1 MNRRIATNSERSRP
15 EHMATLMNE
24 DRNPW
29 PAIAGKEGRHDNPAF
44 LSVKQ
49 LAEYLQINEKKIYAL
64 ANDGRLPG
72 TKITGKW
79 LFPKSLIDQWLLES
93 SHGGILTDRLLIAGS
108 EDPLLTRL
116 VTYLIEEFAAQAL
129 ISYSS
134 TGTSLGL
141 SLLARRRTD
150 ICAIHW
156 GPLQESHIRHAAL
169 IQQYADSSQ
178 WLIVRLFHREQG
190 FMLGSG
196 LDIDGMSIP
205 DIFRQNWIWAMRGEG
220 TGSQHF
226 LEDTAVSYGID
237 LGGLNTALRAQ
248 TEREVASLLSQAQA
262 DIAPGPRSVAREF
275 GLQFIPVG
283 WEGFDL
289 VLPRTI
295 YFRQLFQALLQQLHS
310 RNVQSIAQQFG
321 GYRFEQTGE
330 IIWSPY

>member
-1 MNRRIATNSERSRP
+1 MPKS
-15 EHMATLMNE
+15 
-24 DRNPW
+24 
-29 PAIAGKEGRHDNPAF
+29 EGRHANTAF

-64 ANDGRLPG
+64 ANEGRLPG

-93 SHGGILTDRLLIAGS
+93 SHGGILTDRLLITGS

-116 VTYLIEEFAAQAL
+116 VTHLIDKFAAQAL
-129 ISYSS
+129 ISYTS
-134 TGTSLGL
+134 TGTSMGL

-169 IQQYADSSQ
+169 IQQYADASQ

-190 FMLGSG
+190 FMLGAG
-196 LDIDGMSIP
+196 LKIDGMSVVE
-205 DIFRQNWIWAMRGEG
+205 IFRQNWIWAMRGDG

-226 LEDTAVSYGID
+226 LEDTAASYGID
-237 LGGLNTALRAQ
+237 LTRLNTALKVQ

-295 YFRQLFQALLQQLHS
+295 YFRQLFQALLQHLHS
-310 RNVQSIAQQFG
+310 RGMQSIAQQLG

>member
-1 MNRRIATNSERSRP
+1 LFRP
-15 EHMATLMNE
+15 ELMATTLKE
-24 DRNPW
+24 DQNPW
-29 PAIAGKEGRHDNPAF
+29 PTLAGSDTRQPSPAF

-79 LFPKSLIDQWLLES
+79 LFPKTLIDQWLLES
-93 SHGGILTDRLLIAGS
+93 SHGGILTDRLLITGS

-116 VTYLIEEFAAQAL
+116 VTHLIEEFAAQAL
-129 ISYSS
+129 ISYTP
-134 TGTSLGL
+134 TGTSMGL

-156 GPLQESHIRHAAL
+156 GPLQESHIRHASL

-190 FMLGSG
+190 FMLASG
-196 LDIDGMSIP
+196 LNINGMSVP
-205 DIFRQNWIWAMRGEG
+205 EIFRQNWIWAMRSEG
-220 TGSQHF
+220 TGSQYF

-237 LGGLNTALRAQ
+237 LASLNTSLQAQ

-295 YFRQLFQALLQQLHS
+295 YFRQLFQVLLQQLHS
-310 RNVQSIAQQFG
+310 RSVQSIAQQLG
-321 GYRFEQTGE
+321 GYRFEQAGE

>member
-1 MNRRIATNSERSRP
+1 MSSVTQENHGAGTMPAEN
-15 EHMATLMNE
+15 A
-24 DRNPW
+24 DRHRNQ
-29 PAIAGKEGRHDNPAF
+29 AF
-44 LSVKQ
+44 MSVKQ

-93 SHGGILTDRLLIAGS
+93 SHGGILTDRLLISGS
-108 EDPLLTRL
+108 DDPLLMRL
-116 VTYLIEEFAAQAL
+116 VTHLIDAFAAEAL
-129 ISYSS
+129 ISYTS
-134 TGTSLGL
+134 TGTTMGL

-156 GPLQESHIRHAAL
+156 GPLEQSHIRHAGL

-190 FMLGSG
+190 FMLSG
-196 LDIDGMSIP
+196 GLQYDGMSVP
-205 DIFRQNWIWAMRGEG
+205 DIFRQNWIWAMRADGA
-220 TGSQHF
+220 GSQCF

-237 LGGLNTALRAQ
+237 LEGLNTSLRAQ

-275 GLQFIPVG
+275 GLQFVPVG

-289 VLPRTI
+289 VLPRNI
-295 YFRQLFQALLQQLHS
+295 YFRQLFQALIRQLHS
-310 RNVQSIAQQFG
+310 REMQSIAQQLG
-321 GYRFEQTGE
+321 GYRFEQTGD
-330 IIWSPY
+330 IIWSAY

>member
-1 MNRRIATNSERSRP
+1 MLLKEEQNP
-15 EHMATLMNE
+15 
-24 DRNPW
+24 NPW
-29 PAIAGKEGRHDNPAF
+29 PALASREVRQDSPAF

-116 VTYLIEEFAAQAL
+116 VIHLVEDFAAQAL
-129 ISYSS
+129 ISYTC
-134 TGTSLGL
+134 TGTSMGL

-150 ICAIHW
+150 VCAIHW
-156 GPLQESHIRHAAL
+156 GPLHESHVRHTAL
-169 IQQYADSSQ
+169 IQQYPDSSQ

-190 FMLGSG
+190 FMLASG
-196 LDIDGMSIP
+196 LDIDGMTVP

-220 TGSQHF
+220 AGSQHF

-237 LGGLNTALRAQ
+237 LGGLNTALRVQ

-289 VLPRTI
+289 VLPRNI
-295 YFRQLFQALLQQLHS
+295 YFRQLFQALLQQLQS
-310 RNVQSIAQQFG
+310 RSVQSIAQQFG

>member
-1 MNRRIATNSERSRP
+1 MVSLLKEDQKSWPVIADTERRQS
-15 EHMATLMNE
+15 
-24 DRNPW
+24 
-29 PAIAGKEGRHDNPAF
+29 NPAF

-93 SHGGILTDRLLIAGS
+93 SHGGILTDRLVIAGS
-108 EDPLLTRL
+108 DDPLLTRL
-116 VTYLIEEFAAQAL
+116 VTHLIEEFAAQAL
-129 ISYSS
+129 ISYTS
-134 TGTSLGL
+134 TGTSMGL
-141 SLLARRRTD
+141 SLLARRRID

-178 WLIVRLFHREQG
+178 WLIVRLFQREQG
-190 FMLGSG
+190 FMLASG
-196 LDIDGMSIP
+196 CDVDGKSIP
-205 DIFRQNWIWAMRGEG
+205 EIFRQNWVWAMRGDG

-226 LEDTAVSYGID
+226 LEDTAINYGID
-237 LGGLNTALRAQ
+237 LSGLNTALKVQ

-310 RNVQSIAQQFG
+310 RGMQSIAQQLG
-321 GYRFEQTGE
+321 GYRFEQTGD

>member
-1 MNRRIATNSERSRP
+1 MASTLSRDDTPWRTTPNREV
-15 EHMATLMNE
+15 
-24 DRNPW
+24 
-29 PAIAGKEGRHDNPAF
+29 RHSGPTF

-79 LFPKSLIDQWLLES
+79 LFPKSLIDHWLLES
-93 SHGGILTDRLLIAGS
+93 SHGGILTDRLVIAGS
-108 EDPLLTRL
+108 EDPLLNRL
-116 VTYLIEEFAAQAL
+116 VTSLIHEFSAEAL
-129 ISYSS
+129 VSYTP
-134 TGTSLGL
+134 TGTALGL

-150 ICAIHW
+150 VCAIHW

-169 IQQYADSSQ
+169 IQQYAESGQ
-178 WLIVRLFHREQG
+178 WLIVRLCQREQG
-190 FMLGSG
+190 FMLANG
-196 LDIDGMSIP
+196 LDLEGITVG
-205 DIFRQNWIWAMRGEG
+205 DIFRQNWIWAMRRGG
-220 TGSQHF
+220 AGSQRF
-226 LEDTAVSYGID
+226 LEDTAAAYGVD
-237 LGGLNTALRAQ
+237 LSELNTALKMQ
-248 TEREVASLLSQAQA
+248 TEREVASLLSQGQA

-295 YFRQLFQALLQQLHS
+295 YFRQLFQTLLQHLQS
-310 RNVQSIAQQFG
+310 RSMQTIAQQFG

-330 IIWSPY
+330 VIWSPC

>member
-1 MNRRIATNSERSRP
+1 MVSLLKE
-15 EHMATLMNE
+15 EQ
-24 DRNPW
+24 NPW
-29 PAIAGKEGRHDNPAF
+29 PVLPNNEGRQTSPAF

-93 SHGGILTDRLLIAGS
+93 SHGGILTDRLVIAGS

-116 VTYLIEEFAAQAL
+116 VTHLIDEFAAQAL
-129 ISYSS
+129 ITYTS
-134 TGTSLGL
+134 TGTSMGL

-190 FMLGSG
+190 FMLGAG
-196 LDIDGMSIP
+196 LEIDGVSVP
-205 DIFRQNWIWAMRGEG
+205 DIFRQNWIWAMRGDG

-226 LEDTAVSYGID
+226 LEDTAVTYGID
-237 LGGLNTALRAQ
+237 LSGLNTTLKVQ

-295 YFRQLFQALLQQLHS
+295 YFRQLFQSLLQHLHS
-310 RNVQSIAQQFG
+310 RAMQSIAQQLG
-321 GYRFEQTGE
+321 GYRFEQTGD

>member
-1 MNRRIATNSERSRP
+1 MVSLLKE
-15 EHMATLMNE
+15 EQ
-24 DRNPW
+24 NPW
-29 PAIAGKEGRHDNPAF
+29 PVLPEHEGRQTSLAF

-93 SHGGILTDRLLIAGS
+93 SHGGILTDRLVIAGS

-116 VTYLIEEFAAQAL
+116 VTHLIDEFAAQAL
-129 ISYSS
+129 ISYTP
-134 TGTSLGL
+134 TGTSMGL

-156 GPLQESHIRHAAL
+156 GPLQESHTRHAAL
-169 IQQYADSSQ
+169 IQQYPDASQ

-190 FMLGSG
+190 FMLGAG
-196 LDIDGMSIP
+196 LVMDGMSIP
-205 DIFRQNWIWAMRGEG
+205 DIFRQNWIWAMRGDG

-226 LEDTAVSYGID
+226 LEDTAVRYGID
-237 LGGLNTALRAQ
+237 LSGLNTTLKVQ

-295 YFRQLFQALLQQLHS
+295 YFRQLFQSLLQHLHS
-310 RNVQSIAQQFG
+310 RGIQSIAQQLG
-321 GYRFEQTGE
+321 GYRFEQTGD

>member
-1 MNRRIATNSERSRP
+1 MASLAKEASTPSLTASNSE
-15 EHMATLMNE
+15 
-24 DRNPW
+24 
-29 PAIAGKEGRHDNPAF
+29 GRQVNTAF

-93 SHGGILTDRLLIAGS
+93 SHGGILTDRLLITGS

-116 VTYLIEEFAAQAL
+116 VTHLINGFAAQAL
-129 ISYSS
+129 ISYTS

-141 SLLARRRTD
+141 SLLARRRSD

-156 GPLQESHIRHAAL
+156 GPLHESQIRHAAL
-169 IQQYADSSQ
+169 IQEFADVSQ

-190 FMLGSG
+190 FMLGAD
-196 LDIDGMSIP
+196 LDIDGMSVA
-205 DIFRQNWIWAMRGEG
+205 DIFRQNWIWAMRGKG

-226 LEDTAVSYGID
+226 LEDTAASYGID
-237 LGGLNTALRAQ
+237 LAGLNTKLQVQ
-248 TEREVASLLSQAQA
+248 TEREVASLLSQSQA

-275 GLQFIPVG
+275 GLKFIPVG

-289 VLPRTI
+289 VLPRSI
-295 YFRQLFQALLQQLHS
+295 YFRQLFQALLQHLQS
-310 RNVQSIAQQFG
+310 RDMQSIAQQLG

-330 IIWSPY
+330 IIWSAY

>member
-1 MNRRIATNSERSRP
+1 MVSLLKD
-15 EHMATLMNE
+15 EHK
-24 DRNPW
+24 PW
-29 PAIAGKEGRHDNPAF
+29 PVLAANEPRQANPAF

-93 SHGGILTDRLLIAGS
+93 SHGGILTDRLVIAGS

-116 VTYLIEEFAAQAL
+116 VTHLIDEFAAQAL
-129 ISYSS
+129 ISYTS
-134 TGTSLGL
+134 TGTSMGL

-156 GPLQESHIRHAAL
+156 GPLQESHVRHAAL
-169 IQQYADSSQ
+169 IQQYADASQ

-190 FMLGSG
+190 FMLAAG
-196 LDIDGMSIP
+196 LQIDGMGVAE
-205 DIFRQNWIWAMRGEG
+205 IFRQNWIWAMRGEG
-220 TGSQHF
+220 TGSQYF
-226 LEDTAVSYGID
+226 LEDTAISYGVD
-237 LGGLNTALRAQ
+237 LSGLNTALKVQ

-295 YFRQLFQALLQQLHS
+295 YFRQLFQALMQQLHS
-310 RNVQSIAQQFG
+310 REIQTIAQQLG
-321 GYRFEQTGE
+321 GYRFEQTGD